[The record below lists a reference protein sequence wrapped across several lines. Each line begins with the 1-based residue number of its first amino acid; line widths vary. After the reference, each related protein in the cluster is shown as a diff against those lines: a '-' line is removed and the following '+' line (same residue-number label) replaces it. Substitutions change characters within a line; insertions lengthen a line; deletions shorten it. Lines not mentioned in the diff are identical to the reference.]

1 LDKNKVNVLDYPPGG
16 LGNFIA
22 QVLVNDN
29 IVSSDNLSFHDN
41 QNKHK
46 WYVSLQ
52 DASIDDSIDALIT
65 LKEKLKDPNLIGK
78 LVIVHTYKHTHELL
92 NVPNIKLYQVIIQE
106 YGTILFYNKH
116 LKVYNHFGGNPKK
129 THIIKKNWNT
139 NEPWVERECSV
150 LELKYQQS
158 ISNTPTIGV
167 DHHINFDN
175 FYKNKDSFMHE
186 VQRLNPLADVE
197 RLYRI
202 FCDSQEPILNKLQLV
217 NGIINTIKQGI
228 DTDISHLEPL
238 DQAVVA
244 GLLNNEYK
252 NFEWQLPNKNTWFQ
266 STGEI
271 INIINTL

>member
-1 LDKNKVNVLDYPPGG
+1 MLDFPPGG

-22 QVLVNDN
+22 QVLVNDI
-29 IVSSDNLSFHDN
+29 IVSSDSLAFHDN
-41 QNKHK
+41 QNKQK

-52 DASIDDSIDALIT
+52 DDSIDDSIDKLII
-65 LKEKLKDPNLIGK
+65 LQEKLKDPTLIGK
-78 LVIVHTYKHTHELL
+78 LVIVHTYEHTKELL
-92 NVPNIKLYQVIIQE
+92 NVPNIKLYQVIVQE

-116 LKVYNHFGGNPKK
+116 LKVYKHIGSNPKK
-129 THIIKKNWNT
+129 IHIIEKNWNT
-139 NEPWVERECSV
+139 NEPWVEREFLV

-158 ISNTPTIGV
+158 ISNTPTVGV

-175 FYKNKDSFMHE
+175 FYKNKDSFIHE
-186 VQRLNPLADVE
+186 VQRLNPIADVKK
-197 RLYRI
+197 LYNI
-202 FCDSQEPILNKLQLV
+202 FCESQAPVLAKLQLV
-217 NGIINTIKQGI
+217 TGIVDSIKQGI
-228 DTDISHLEPL
+228 DVDLSSLEML